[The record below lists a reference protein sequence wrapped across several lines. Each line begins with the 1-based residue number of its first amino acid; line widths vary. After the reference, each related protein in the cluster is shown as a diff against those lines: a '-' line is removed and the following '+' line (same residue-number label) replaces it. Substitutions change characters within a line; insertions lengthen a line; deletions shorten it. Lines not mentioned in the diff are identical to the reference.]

1 MAKYGKYDIRRTG
14 GTEAER
20 AEAMALRIRLW
31 DEYANDR
38 GGYRW
43 PGKFEGE
50 PFYAPY
56 FYEQSLDGT
65 WDGYGATVSTDLSVV
80 EKIAF
85 PELGRKRRI
94 RVTESDQGFVY
105 LS

>member
-1 MAKYGKYDIRRTG
+1 MTIGDRNSIRANG
-14 GTEAER
+14 GTAEER
-20 AEAMALRIRLW
+20 AEALALRQRLW

-38 GGYRW
+38 GGYKH
-43 PGKFEGE
+43 PGKFAGE

-65 WDGYGATVSTDLSVV
+65 WDGYGASVSADLTPV

-94 RVTESDQGFVY
+94 RVTENDQGFVY
-105 LS
+105 IA